1 MTDVTIPR
9 PIGPWSETRGGL
21 PFPQDA
27 WLRDAQPQG
36 GQHSSVLSE
45 RVAPV
50 NGGECYLTNDPDL
63 IHKARVLTAQV
74 YLHRGFITPD
84 EIGPDGTMTDE
95 ADPHKA
101 YSDYF
106 VVTQEGSDG
115 RTQVAAT
122 VRLIRFDPQKGEGSF
137 PVLKHKAEL
146 DKDAVAAI
154 EAQGVQNFVEVSALV
169 RDKALDRDGTAA
181 MRLYKE
187 LFLTV
192 WSRDK
197 TGDSALIMACNPKLY
212 KNFSLLFD
220 GSMKRIGPDLPYKGQ
235 DAIPAMFMNREGAI
249 NVIQLSTDPNNPYRS
264 MHAKV
269 VEYFF
274 TGADA
279 AMLHADVVEALEA
292 HGYTSLVEKMR
303 SGDWPLQDNLDARA
317 QKEIKQAGVR
327 GAIIAKMV
335 SRKPEIIANVL
346 LAGYTAFRTVAVAK
360 GVDPVS
366 ETDWR
371 AFLAVE
377 TWNTGALHVGSQR
390 LAQGGREEGLPTL
403 KKNIGVVSSWFSLRG
418 TVCVP
423 SGKWSNRE
431 FAERSRIGRN
441 NDDWAVPWV

>member
-1 MTDVTIPR
+1 M
-9 PIGPWSETRGGL
+9 
-21 PFPQDA
+21 
-27 WLRDAQPQG
+27 
-36 GQHSSVLSE
+36 
-45 RVAPV
+45 
-50 NGGECYLTNDPDL
+50 
-63 IHKARVLTAQV
+63 
-74 YLHRGFITPD
+74 
-84 EIGPDGTMTDE
+84 
-95 ADPHKA
+95 
-101 YSDYF
+101 
-106 VVTQEGSDG
+106 
-115 RTQVAAT
+115 
-122 VRLIRFDPQKGEGSF
+122 
-137 PVLKHKAEL
+137 
-146 DKDAVAAI
+146 
-154 EAQGVQNFVEVSALV
+154 EVSALV

-360 GVDPVS
+360 AWTQS
-366 ETDWR
+366 
-371 AFLAVE
+371 LKLI
-377 TWNTGALHVGSQR
+377 GAH
-390 LAQGGREEGLPTL
+390 
-403 KKNIGVVSSWFSLRG
+403 SWQ
-418 TVCVP
+418 
-423 SGKWSNRE
+423 
-431 FAERSRIGRN
+431 
-441 NDDWAVPWV
+441 